1 MPLVLSGSTGIV
13 SGNIADAAVTTPK
26 IADGAVVAADI
37 ANGAITAAKLATG
50 VGGKVLQIQQQTQW
64 IGSEV
69 QISVGGSY
77 SWSTVSITPISNNS
91 RIIVFGNP
99 QFYTRS
105 ADGGSNGNTHI
116 FVDDITNS
124 VSIKHNEWI
133 NYADNR
139 ATTDGLRLRYP
150 FIQFFDNTVTT
161 QRQFRLRAFA
171 NGPNTGRIGGECQVT
186 TMCIE
191 IAN

>member
-1 MPLVLSGSTGIV
+1 MPLVLSGSTGITE
-13 SGNIADAAVTTPK
+13 SNIADNAITANK
-26 IADGAVVAADI
+26 IATGAVSANDI
-37 ANGAITAAKLATG
+37 ADNTISAAKLAIG

-64 IGSEV
+64 IQSEV

-77 SWSTVSITPISNNS
+77 NWNTVSITPISNNS
-91 RIIVFGNP
+91 RIILFGNP
-99 QFYTRS
+99 QFYSRS
-105 ADGGSNGNTHI
+105 GDGGSNGNTY
-116 FVDDITNS
+116 VYADDITNS

-139 ATTDGLRLRYP
+139 ATTDGLRLRYT

-161 QRQFRLRAFA
+161 QRQFRLRAYA

>member
-1 MPLVLSGSTGIV
+1 MALS
-13 SGNIADAAVTTPK
+13 K
-26 IADGAVVAADI
+26 IQSNSILDGTISASDI
-37 ANGAITAAKLATG
+37 ANNTISTAKLAIGT
-50 VGGKVLQIQQQTQW
+50 GGKILQIQQQTQW

-69 QISVGGSY
+69 QINVGSSY
-77 SWSTVSITPISNNS
+77 SWSTVTITPISNNS
-91 RIIVFGNP
+91 RIILFGNP

-105 ADGGSNGNTHI
+105 GDGGSNGNTY
-116 FVDDITNS
+116 VYADDVTNS
-124 VSIKHNEWI
+124 VSVKLNEWI

-161 QRQFRLRAFA
+161 QRQFKLRAYA